1 MGTLPERSIPSM
13 ASYIQGIKIK
23 DKSEKA
29 LMVRVGVLMDSI
41 VNAQRGLSN
50 AGAKL
55 NRRSQAINGK
65 RPPKIVGSTE
75 NVFNGASVII
85 DPIASASSLSNYEI
99 QIDSDPNFSDPTTKV
114 VFNKNVVFKG
124 LLPGTTYNIRVRAL
138 TKSGQSGPWSLF
150 DPVVTTVSDGLTSA
164 DFTGS
169 IYGETPEVHTF
180 TFNYF
185 SEAISASTNGGRTV
199 LLEGDGGGGEE
210 DPHNSWLN
218 EPVANRRAVL
228 ASWTSEILDTYSASI
243 LQTMQF
249 TSPLLTTDTSNVT
262 WTNQIGE
269 MIRYWPLVF
278 FDIIG
283 FEQYASLVYS
293 ATGGLISPTIPWD
306 EVFTVTGG
314 TTAPT
319 VIIKF

>member
-1 MGTLPERSIPSM
+1 MGTLPERSVPSM

-85 DPIASASSLSNYEI
+85 DPIGSASSLSNYEI

-169 IYGETPEVHTF
+169 IYGETPEIHIF

-199 LLEGDGGGGEE
+199 LLANPWVATTTGGAEWT
-210 DPHNSWLN
+210 SVRITALS
-218 EPVANRRAVL
+218 AVL
-228 ASWTSEILDTYSASI
+228 QRMS
-243 LQTMQF
+243 F
-249 TSPLLTTDTSNVT
+249 TSPLLTVDTSNVA
-262 WTNQIGE
+262 WTDEIGE

-278 FDIIG
+278 FDI
-283 FEQYASLVYS
+283 FDLNVYVNNSLF
-293 ATGGLISPTIPWD
+293 LLNFPFPTTPYT
-306 EVFTVTGG
+306 EVFSVTGG